1 MGQAQ
6 AIADGGSIF
15 CGAQSNGE
23 IVFTRGR
30 ISPYFEGADIT
41 HRVAERILRDIAK
54 ALVFEFRALL
64 LFLLWFISS
73 SGVIFAQ
80 AGGVAEGD
88 RGCETSQHR

>member
-41 HRVAERILRDIAK
+41 VGRKD
-54 ALVFEFRALL
+54 
-64 LFLLWFISS
+64 
-73 SGVIFAQ
+73 
-80 AGGVAEGD
+80 
-88 RGCETSQHR
+88 